1 MKQSL
6 SFEFRFDKFVAA
18 LTYLASKVRRDF
30 SKLRASKLLYFAD
43 RYHLINYGRPIIGDQ
58 YAKLPYGPV
67 PSQALSLM
75 NDLEHPICFKG
86 VHQPFLDELQSH
98 LRG

>member
-1 MKQSL
+1 
-6 SFEFRFDKFVAA
+6 
-18 LTYLASKVRRDF
+18 
-30 SKLRASKLLYFAD
+30 
-43 RYHLINYGRPIIGDQ
+43 
-58 YAKLPYGPV
+58 
-67 PSQALSLM
+67 M